1 MDLNLIELILVTV
14 IYYGIIYF
22 SIPYA
27 LGEKFANL
35 FNGKDKHK
43 IVHFTSISESTRSS
57 IADFTLWQKWIRFLA
72 LPGLWTGFLIRKIA
86 ERLALYI
93 CCGKRFQKKLEKIRQ
108 SNNVNKLKKFRKKIF
123 SRKLVLMSVI
133 IPFLLALSLWGLEK
147 LYMLCSDLLL
157 YEWNYLIEKIPE
169 GSFVPFKFIASVV
182 ENTADGG
189 FNIGLEILKAVA
201 YIPLSTFYFATIFGL
216 FEAVTVSIV
225 KEDNQNNSTD
235 SNQNSLPEKCKE
247 TVIEFLK
254 NTRISFTCRI
264 SSDNPDKK
272 LTTIQECYYKAMNRK
287 VFVTSSVILILIMMF
302 YVGSTDD
309 CMSLGHALWLFACE
323 SGLVQTVISFFVT
336 ALINFLTRQSIPQ
349 GVRNRISGMIS
360 ASLSDAVINFVE
372 NRGIF
377 DVEEVFST
385 GNSGSFDE
393 TNHFG

>member
-35 FNGKDKHK
+35 FKGKDKHK

-57 IADFTLWQKWIRFLA
+57 IANFTLWQKWIRFLA

-86 ERLALYI
+86 EKLALYI
-93 CCGKRFQKKLEKIRQ
+93 CCGKRFQNKLEKIRQ
-108 SNNVNKLKKFRKKIF
+108 SNNVDKLKRFRKKIF

-189 FNIGLEILKAVA
+189 FNIGLEILKAIA

-264 SSDNPDKK
+264 SSDNPDEK

-336 ALINFLTRQSIPQ
+336 ALINFLTRQAIPPR
-349 GVRNRISGMIS
+349 VRNSISGMIS
-360 ASLSDAVINFVE
+360 ASLSDAVITFVE
-372 NRGIF
+372 NRGVF
-377 DVEEVFST
+377 DVEEVFSA

-393 TNHFG
+393 TDLF

>member
-1 MDLNLIELILVTV
+1 MDLNLLELILVTV

-35 FNGKDKHK
+35 FKGKDKHK

-57 IADFTLWQKWIRFLA
+57 IANFTLWQKWIRFLA

-86 ERLALYI
+86 EKLALYI
-93 CCGKRFQKKLEKIRQ
+93 CCGKRFQNKLEKIRQ
-108 SNNVNKLKKFRKKIF
+108 SNNVDKLKRFRKKIF

-189 FNIGLEILKAVA
+189 FNIGLEILKAIA

-264 SSDNPDKK
+264 SSDNPDEK

-336 ALINFLTRQSIPQ
+336 ALINFLTRQAIPPR
-349 GVRNRISGMIS
+349 VRNSISGMIS
-360 ASLSDAVINFVE
+360 ASLSDAVITFVE
-372 NRGIF
+372 NRGVF
-377 DVEEVFST
+377 DVEEVFSA

-393 TNHFG
+393 TDLF